1 MQLKPAPNPL
11 PEGEGEKELMP
22 KTLRIGVIFG
32 GRSGEHEVSVRSA
45 RSVIE
50 AIDKSKYEVVPIA
63 ITKEGNW
70 LAPAAAAELLP
81 EKTQRLLSRQQ
92 FGDGR
97 DDVAI
102 IGDPSRKGLLT
113 LDDSASPAEKID
125 VVFPVLHGT
134 YGEDGTLQGLL
145 EMAAIPFVGCGTLAS
160 ACGMDKVTMKALFK
174 EAGLPICG
182 YTWLLRSDWENDKDK
197 VTRRI
202 RREIGFPCFAKP
214 ANLGSSVGVSK
225 ATDAASLAKAIDL
238 AARYDRKI
246 IVEEMI
252 DGRELECAVMGN
264 DEPQASLPGEYVIH
278 EESARFLDYTEKYSS
293 TGHVEFVVPARI
305 PKSLIKKIQKM
316 AVTAYKAIDA
326 AGLSRVDCFLQKS
339 GELLVNEINTLPG
352 LTDVSGFPQMWEAS
366 GIPFAKVID
375 HLIEFAIERHRER
388 ARNETS
394 I

>member
-1 MQLKPAPNPL
+1 MKKKLH
-11 PEGEGEKELMP
+11 
-22 KTLRIGVIFG
+22 IGVIFG

-45 RSVIE
+45 SSVIE

-81 EKTQRLLSRQQ
+81 DSTQRLLSKQNL
-92 FGDGR
+92 GSSK
-97 DDVAI
+97 DDVTI
-102 IGDPSRKGLLT
+102 IGDPSRNGLIE
-113 LDDSASPAEKID
+113 LDGASKEAERLD

-134 YGEDGTLQGLL
+134 FGEDGTIQGLL

-160 ACGMDKVTMKALFK
+160 SCGMDKVTMKALFK
-174 EAGLPICG
+174 EAGLPICA
-182 YTWLLRSDWENDKDK
+182 YTWLLRGDWEKDK
-197 VTRRI
+197 AKVSKRI
-202 RREIGFPCFAKP
+202 QEEIGFPCFVKP

-225 ATDAASLAKAIDL
+225 AIDKKLLARAIDL

-246 IVEEMI
+246 IVEELV
-252 DGRELECAVMGN
+252 DARELECAVMGN
-264 DEPQASLPGEYVIH
+264 DEPRASLPGEYVIH

-293 TGHVEFVVPARI
+293 TGHVEFIVPAKISRAI
-305 PKSLIKKIQKM
+305 TRKIQSM

-326 AGLSRVDCFLQKS
+326 SGLSRVDFFLKKD

-352 LTDVSGFPQMWEAS
+352 LTDVSGFPKMWEAT
-366 GIPFAKVID
+366 GIPFPRVID
-375 HLIEFAIERHRER
+375 QLIELAIERHGER